1 MSFKVFRAKQVF
13 GFVEVIG
20 AHGLAVFGAQEE
32 DVADFDAA
40 ESFEGGAAVWAC
52 VAFFGEDE
60 VVDFCH
66 IEIASGFDMYYM
78 PGGTNGVDENGNQ
91 IIITG

>member
-1 MSFKVFRAKQVF
+1 M
-13 GFVEVIG
+13 
-20 AHGLAVFGAQEE
+20 
-32 DVADFDAA
+32 ADFDAA

-66 IEIASGFDMYYM
+66 IEIASGFDVYKVMI
-78 PGGTNGVDENGNQ
+78 GFVGAAADVVHIDDIEIGVSRY
-91 IIITG
+91 